1 MLQSRY
7 FLCVYAYV
15 VRVCL
20 IQLSRRPSSSSGVAH
35 AAVHHALDRQAK
47 HSACTQWYTSHYMI
61 CISLSGH
68 LIRTF
73 HSPLTFCEPVCV
85 LHLFLTSFLVI
96 LYVSLNLRKS
106 DVILAAQ
113 PAATELFRQ
122 VAATC
127 PRTAFRSTQHPISFT
142 LPVHRWL
149 GALLARFAAIHV
161 VRAHISLPFIIL
173 LPLWRVL

>member
-1 MLQSRY
+1 ML
-7 FLCVYAYV
+7 F
-15 VRVCL
+15 
-20 IQLSRRPSSSSGVAH
+20 
-35 AAVHHALDRQAK
+35 
-47 HSACTQWYTSHYMI
+47 
-61 CISLSGH
+61 
-68 LIRTF
+68 
-73 HSPLTFCEPVCV
+73 
-85 LHLFLTSFLVI
+85 
-96 LYVSLNLRKS
+96 LNLRKS

-161 VRAHISLPFIIL
+161 VRAHISLLFIIYGRYGAFCSTQSFVVSIRSILFSCTGYDQSKWGGNAVLTPSACIPDNCVPRRRQRLARRCPPL
-173 LPLWRVL
+173 LPTSSPSPYTPYAVRLFPFLRDC